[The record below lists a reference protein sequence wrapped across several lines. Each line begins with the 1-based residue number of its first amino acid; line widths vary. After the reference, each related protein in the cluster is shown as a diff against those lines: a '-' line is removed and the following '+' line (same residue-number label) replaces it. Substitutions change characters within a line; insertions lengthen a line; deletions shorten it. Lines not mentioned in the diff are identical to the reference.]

1 MQMRYC
7 LKWQNNINSFHAVFL
22 SVLGAALEPQ
32 MFLSFYTTAMVL
44 RECSACG
51 LLWKLCSL
59 VGFMSPVGWLCL
71 LPICRF
77 IRPLKPI
84 MFLPSKVYDIQG
96 NLQDGSQVVV
106 SVIFENKCDSFL
118 KSMEFNVLDSLNS
131 KLQRPEGS
139 GPHDGLTVPFQ
150 LPPGRWF
157 GKCWPLWMCSFQTCR
172 PLHYVFFYCV
182 LILSHFKLVNPGIEY
197 KSNSLSQLEMFM
209 VAALFF
215 KLD

>member
-22 SVLGAALEPQ
+22 SVLGAAPEPQ

-44 RECSACG
+44 SECSACG
-51 LLWKLCSL
+51 LFWKLCSL
-59 VGFMSPVGWLCL
+59 VGFMYPVCCVCL

-77 IRPLKPI
+77 IHQLESV

-150 LPPGRWF
+150 LPPGRWS
-157 GKCWPLWMCSFQTCR
+157 GKCWLYECANFRHADLYTIFCFTVS
-172 PLHYVFFYCV
+172 
-182 LILSHFKLVNPGIEY
+182 
-197 KSNSLSQLEMFM
+197 
-209 VAALFF
+209 
-215 KLD
+215 

>member
-22 SVLGAALEPQ
+22 SVLGAPPEPQ
-32 MFLSFYTTAMVL
+32 MFVILQQWFSVNVL
-44 RECSACG
+44 LVVS
-51 LLWKLCSL
+51 WKLCSL
-59 VGFMSPVGWLCL
+59 VGFMYPVCCVCL
-71 LPICRF
+71 LPIYRF
-77 IRPLKPI
+77 IHQLKSI
-84 MFLPSKVYDIQG
+84 VFLPSKVYDIQG

-157 GKCWPLWMCSFQTCR
+157 GKRWLLWMC
-172 PLHYVFFYCV
+172 
-182 LILSHFKLVNPGIEY
+182 
-197 KSNSLSQLEMFM
+197 
-209 VAALFF
+209 
-215 KLD
+215 

>member
-1 MQMRYC
+1 MQMFFS
-7 LKWQNNINSFHAVFL
+7 LL
-22 SVLGAALEPQ
+22 S
-32 MFLSFYTTAMVL
+32 LSFKDDGGCRWGTVWSDRITLTLFTLCSSLFLVLLRSHICFCHSTAMVL
-44 RECSACG
+44 SECSACG
-51 LLWKLCSL
+51 PFWNLCSL
-59 VGFMSPVGWLCL
+59 VGFMYPVFCVCL

-77 IRPLKPI
+77 IHQLKSI

-157 GKCWPLWMCSFQTCR
+157 GKCWLLWIC
-172 PLHYVFFYCV
+172 
-182 LILSHFKLVNPGIEY
+182 
-197 KSNSLSQLEMFM
+197 
-209 VAALFF
+209 
-215 KLD
+215 